1 MSALRAFR
9 KQEISVFRQDL
20 EVASSIEGGGNVGLA
35 AVQDALLPLASSTQ
49 VKLHSSDEREPL
61 PLALH
66 HTPLSVTF
74 GVFDGIVTGTE
85 VSLISQSITNHCV
98 HLHHISFP

>member
-9 KQEISVFRQDL
+9 KPEISVFRQDL
-20 EVASSIEGGGNVGLA
+20 EMAFSSDGGNIVGLA
-35 AVQDALLPLASSTQ
+35 AVQDALLPLAVTTQ

-74 GVFDGIVTGTE
+74 GAFNGIAKVSE
-85 VSLISQSITNHCV
+85 VRITRGVVSN
-98 HLHHISFP
+98 LLMLPT